1 MASSEVRVESLPG
14 QSGAPAPVPRSRV
27 RALGSLALMGLMLLP
42 LPGWIFPGQ
51 SVSAQAGCEG
61 VFWILTAVLVAY
73 VLKIERR
80 PLASIGLK
88 KPTWKTWVFGI
99 LGGVVMVAGM
109 AMIYLVVYPALGV
122 SSTESTMQAIMST
135 PLWLRLML
143 VVCAAVFEEVLFR
156 GFMIER
162 LDEITGS
169 RALAGMVS
177 AVVFTLAH
185 LGSWGWIHIP
195 IAACGAL
202 VLTLLYL
209 WRRDLASNMVAHF
222 VTDGIGFLLG

>member
-1 MASSEVRVESLPG
+1 VR
-14 QSGAPAPVPRSRV
+14 
-27 RALGSLALMGLMLLP
+27 SLALMVLMLLP
-42 LPGWIFPGQ
+42 LPGWIFPGESLATQ
-51 SVSAQAGCEG
+51 TCREG
-61 VFWILTAVLVAY
+61 VFWVLTAVLVVY
-73 VLKIERR
+73 VLKVERR
-80 PLASIGLK
+80 PLTSIGLER
-88 KPTWKTWVFGI
+88 PTWKTWVFGV
-99 LGGVVMVAGM
+99 LGGIVMVAGM
-109 AMIYLVVYPALGV
+109 ATIYLVVFPALGV
-122 SSTESTMQAIMST
+122 SSTESTMQAILAT
-135 PLWLRLML
+135 PLWFRFTLIVR
-143 VVCAAVFEEVLFR
+143 AAVFEEVLFR

-162 LDEITGS
+162 LAEITGS
-169 RALAGMVS
+169 RALAGIVS

>member
-1 MASSEVRVESLPG
+1 
-14 QSGAPAPVPRSRV
+14 
-27 RALGSLALMGLMLLP
+27 MLLP
-42 LPGWIFPGQ
+42 LPGWTFPGE
-51 SVSAQAGCEG
+51 SLSAQAGCEG
-61 VFWILTAVLVAY
+61 VLWFLTAVLILY
-73 VLKIERR
+73 VLKVERR

-99 LGGVVMVAGM
+99 LGGIVMVAGM
-109 AMIYLVVYPALGV
+109 ATIYLVVFPALGV
-122 SSTESTMQAIMST
+122 SSTESTMQAILAT
-135 PLWLRLML
+135 PFWLRFM
-143 VVCAAVFEEVLFR
+143 VVVRAAVFEEVLFR

-162 LDEITGS
+162 LVEITGS
-169 RALAGMVS
+169 RALAGIIS
-177 AVVFTLAH
+177 AVVFTLMH

-209 WRRDLASNMVAHF
+209 WRRDLVSNMVAHF

>member
-1 MASSEVRVESLPG
+1 MR
-14 QSGAPAPVPRSRV
+14 
-27 RALGSLALMGLMLLP
+27 SLALMILMLLP
-42 LPGWIFPGQ
+42 LPGWIFPGESLASQ
-51 SVSAQAGCEG
+51 VWREG
-61 VFWILTAVLVAY
+61 VFWVLTAVLVVY
-73 VLKIERR
+73 VLKVERR

-88 KPTWKTWVFGI
+88 KPTWKTWVYGV
-99 LGGVVMVAGM
+99 LGGFVMVAGM
-109 AMIYLVVYPALGV
+109 ATIYLVVFPAFGV
-122 SSTESTMQAIMST
+122 SSTESTMQAILAT
-135 PLWLRLML
+135 PLWFRLIL
-143 VVCAAVFEEVLFR
+143 IVRAAVFEEVLFR

-162 LDEITGS
+162 LAEITGS
-169 RALAGMVS
+169 RVLAGIVS

-209 WRRDLASNMVAHF
+209 WRRDLISNMVAHF